1 MKKIIMGGMLL
12 MISLLL
18 CDCGSDRKYDEMEER
33 ISRLESLSEKRNDK
47 ATEHDEKGNAI
58 DDRDGKTTE
67 SPEVVEITETLEI
80 DESSES
86 DVVERSNTEAP
97 SDRVYD
103 YADVLTD
110 AEEMELTKLISEAEK
125 QCKCD
130 IILVTTDME
139 VGISDSE
146 WSQNMMSY
154 ADDFYDQN
162 AFGYD
167 KPHGDGALFLD
178 NWYLAGTDDSQ
189 AGTWLSTS
197 GRVMY
202 VIGAYEEDLVWEALD
217 AGFDISA
224 YRAYENAISK
234 LAELLAEESL

>member
-1 MKKIIMGGMLL
+1 MKKILMGVMLM

-33 ISRLESLSEKRNDK
+33 ISRLESLSEKMNDK
-47 ATEHDEKGNAI
+47 TTEDDEKENAI
-58 DDRDGKTTE
+58 DDMDGKTTE
-67 SPEVVEITETLEI
+67 STEVVEITEAFEI
-80 DESSES
+80 DEGTDN
-86 DVVERSNTEAP
+86 DVVERSNMEAP
-97 SDRVYD
+97 FDRVYD

-110 AEEMELTKLISEAEK
+110 VEEMELTKLISKVEK

-130 IILVTTDME
+130 IILVTIDME

-146 WSQNMMSY
+146 WSRSMMSY
-154 ADDFYDQN
+154 ADDFYDRN

-197 GRVMY
+197 GRAMY
-202 VIGAYEEDLVWEALD
+202 AIGAYEEDLVWEALD

-224 YRAYENAISK
+224 YRAYSNAINK
-234 LAELLAEESL
+234 LAELLAGEP

>member
-1 MKKIIMGGMLL
+1 M
-12 MISLLL
+12 
-18 CDCGSDRKYDEMEER
+18 
-33 ISRLESLSEKRNDK
+33 
-47 ATEHDEKGNAI
+47 
-58 DDRDGKTTE
+58 
-67 SPEVVEITETLEI
+67 
-80 DESSES
+80 
-86 DVVERSNTEAP
+86 VERSNTEAP

-130 IILVTTDME
+130 IILVLTDME

-146 WSQNMMSY
+146 WCQNMMSY

-167 KPHGDGALFLD
+167 KPHGDGVLLLD

-189 AGTWLSTS
+189 AGSWLSTS
-197 GRVMY
+197 GRAMLA
-202 VIGAYEEDLVWEALD
+202 IGAYEEELVWEALD

-234 LAELLAEESL
+234 LAELFAEESL